1 MADPPPAKSR
11 ISPATLALGVAGLL
25 AATAIGIKLFR
36 SDAPAEPPI
45 ANAAAA
51 AAPASAPG
59 QAGSME
65 TAIARLE
72 EEVRRDPDD
81 DQKWFLLGMAY
92 RELAA
97 SATTP
102 EAASRGFD
110 QAARAFRR
118 AMELD
123 PQDPNHYTYL
133 GEALLLQGGDPPPE
147 AERLFRRA
155 LELQPGNAAGRF
167 YLATLRDARGEH
179 RQAVD
184 DLLQLLREAP
194 ADAPW
199 ESQVRQA
206 VVAIA
211 AERGIDISGRL
222 PPPRQASASASTA
235 TAAIPGPTREQ
246 MEAARAIP
254 PSQQD
259 AMVRTMVD
267 RLASRLRANPR
278 DADGWIRLMRSR
290 MVLNDPNAARDALR
304 SGLAAFQGDGAT
316 QQRLR
321 TAASE
326 LGVPAA

>member
-1 MADPPPAKSR
+1 MADPLPAKSG
-11 ISPATLALGVAGLL
+11 ISSATLALGAAGLL
-25 AATAIGIKLFR
+25 AATAVGIALFR
-36 SDAPAEPPI
+36 SDDPAEPPV

-51 AAPASAPG
+51 AAPAPG
-59 QAGSME
+59 EAGSME

-92 RELAA
+92 RDLAA

-102 EAASRGFD
+102 AAATRGFGE
-110 QAARAFRR
+110 AARAFRR

-184 DLLQLLREAP
+184 DLLRLLREAP
-194 ADAPW
+194 AGAPW
-199 ESQVRQA
+199 EGQVRQA

-222 PPPRQASASASTA
+222 PPPPQASASASASTA

-246 MEAARAIP
+246 LEAARGIP

-259 AMVRTMVD
+259 AMVRGMVD
-267 RLASRLRANPR
+267 RLANRLRENPR

-290 MVLNDPNAARDALR
+290 MVLNDPNAAREALR
-304 SGLAAFQGDGAT
+304 SGLAAFQNDGAT